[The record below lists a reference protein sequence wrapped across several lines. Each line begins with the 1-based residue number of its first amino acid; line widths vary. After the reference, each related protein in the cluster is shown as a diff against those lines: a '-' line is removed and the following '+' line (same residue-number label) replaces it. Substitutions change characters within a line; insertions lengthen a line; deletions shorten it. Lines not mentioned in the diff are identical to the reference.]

1 MIIKNIENKTAKD
14 FEVLIGK
21 EITVVYDND
30 KEFTGRLDTVY
41 YRRAVDH
48 ANNYGLVME
57 GKLEEDS
64 VWKHIKN
71 TRINQVVAA

>member
-48 ANNYGLVME
+48 AKNYGLVMQ
-57 GKLEEDS
+57 GVPEEDN

-71 TRINQVVAA
+71 TRINQVAA